1 VKVQILA
8 LLAVL
13 MVWPCSFASA
23 HPASGIVV
31 DSQGQ
36 VFFAETGDPDTG
48 FPGFIWKIDAQGKLA
63 RFYTTGAHWL
73 ALDTD
78 GSFRHAEL
86 ERWFQQRNAPNFERL
101 TPAGSDLGLLGTD
114 GTPFVIQEGNLYYGN
129 IEITRLSPDGK
140 RALLAPNLK
149 DTVTKLDGIKGL
161 AAGPDHSTLQRL
173 VQS

>member
-1 VKVQILA
+1 
-8 LLAVL
+8 
-13 MVWPCSFASA
+13 MVSYCSIASA

-48 FPGFIWKIDAQGKLA
+48 FPGFIWKIDAQGQLA

-73 ALDTD
+73 ALDAH
-78 GSFRHAEL
+78 GSFGRAEL
-86 ERWFQQRNAPNFERL
+86 GKWFQQRNTPNFERL

-114 GTPFVIQEGNLYYGN
+114 GTPFVIQAGNLYYGN
-129 IEITRLSPDGK
+129 IEITRLSPNGR
-140 RALLAPNLK
+140 RALLVPNLK

-161 AAGPDHSTLQRL
+161 AAGPDDS
-173 VQS
+173 